1 MAKKPTQA
9 AQSARTAPLLPDAIK
24 DSAHEIWLAGLAAFS
39 KAQQEGSKMFD
50 ALVQEGLTIQRK
62 TQSAAEEKISAAT
75 QKMNRMADEIG
86 TRATGQWDKLE
97 SIFEDRVARALKSL
111 GVPTAGE
118 VDALA
123 ARLAALEKA
132 AQPRPARTASVK
144 KAPARKR
151 PAARKT
157 S

>member
-1 MAKKPTQA
+1 MARKSANPA
-9 AQSARTAPLLPDAIK
+9 PSARSTPPLPDAIK

-39 KAQQEGSKMFD
+39 KAQKEGGKVFD

-62 TQSAAEEKISAAT
+62 TQTVAEEKMSAAT
-75 QKMNRMADEIG
+75 QKMNSMANEIG

-97 SIFEDRVARALKSL
+97 SIFEDRVARALKGL
-111 GVPTAGE
+111 GVPTAKE
-118 VDALA
+118 MDALA
-123 ARLAALEKA
+123 TRLAALEKA
-132 AQPRPARTASVK
+132 AARPARP
-144 KAPARKR
+144 APAKKTPASKR

>member
-1 MAKKPTQA
+1 MARKSANPA
-9 AQSARTAPLLPDAIK
+9 PSARSTTPLPDAIK

-39 KAQQEGSKMFD
+39 KAQKEGGKVFD

-62 TQSAAEEKISAAT
+62 TQTVAEEKMSVAT
-75 QKMNRMADEIG
+75 QKMNSMANEIG

-97 SIFEDRVARALKSL
+97 SIFEDRVARALKGL
-111 GVPTAGE
+111 GVPTAKE
-118 VDALA
+118 MDALA

-132 AQPRPARTASVK
+132 AARPARSATAK
-144 KAPARKR
+144 KTPASKR

>member
-1 MAKKPTQA
+1 MARKSANP
-9 AQSARTAPLLPDAIK
+9 AQSARSTTPLPDAIK

-39 KAQQEGSKMFD
+39 KAQKEGGKVFD

-62 TQSAAEEKISAAT
+62 TQTVAEEKMSAAT
-75 QKMNRMADEIG
+75 QKMSSMANEIG

-97 SIFEDRVARALKSL
+97 SIFEDRVARALKGL
-111 GVPTAGE
+111 GVPTAKE
-118 VDALA
+118 MDALA
-123 ARLAALEKA
+123 TRLAALEKA
-132 AQPRPARTASVK
+132 AARPARTAPVK
-144 KAPARKR
+144 KTPASKR

>member
-1 MAKKPTQA
+1 MVKKSAKPTR
-9 AQSARTAPLLPDAIK
+9 SATPLPDAIK

-39 KAQQEGSKMFD
+39 KAQHEGGKVFE

-62 TQSAAEEKISAAT
+62 TQAAAEEKVSTAT
-75 QKMNRMADEIG
+75 QKMNSMASEIG
-86 TRATGQWDKLE
+86 ARATGQWDKLE
-97 SIFEDRVARALKSL
+97 SIFEDRVARALKGL
-111 GVPTAGE
+111 GVPTARE

-132 AQPRPARTASVK
+132 ASPRSARSAAAK
-144 KAPARKR
+144 KTPARKR
-151 PAARKT
+151 PTARKT